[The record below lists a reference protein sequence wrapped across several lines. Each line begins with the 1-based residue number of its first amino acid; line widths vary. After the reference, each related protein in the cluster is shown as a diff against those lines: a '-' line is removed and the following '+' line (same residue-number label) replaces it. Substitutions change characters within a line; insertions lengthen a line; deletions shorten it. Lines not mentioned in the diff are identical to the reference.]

1 MEHQQVRRRLGEA
14 KWRELLSRF
23 DAGRDTVEAFCKRE
37 GVAKSS
43 FHRWQSLMAAGAP
56 VARAARRGPQP
67 RQAGFV
73 DLGML
78 SLPSATSGGTGSTGS
93 TGRAGRLELT
103 LDLGGGVTLRV
114 ARG

>member
-1 MEHQQVRRRLGEA
+1 MEHQQGRRRLGEA

-23 DAGRDTVEAFCKRE
+23 DASSDTVEAFCKRE

-56 VARAARRGPQP
+56 VARAARRTQQP
-67 RQAGFV
+67 RQVGFV

-78 SLPSATSGGTGSTGS
+78 SLPSATSGSTGS
-93 TGRAGRLELT
+93 AGRLELT

>member
-1 MEHQQVRRRLGEA
+1 VEQQGRRRHLGEA

-23 DAGRDTVEAFCKRE
+23 DAGSETVEVFCKRE
-37 GVAKSS
+37 GVTKSS
-43 FHRWQSLMAAGAP
+43 FQRWRSLIAAGAP
-56 VARAARRGPQP
+56 IGKAAQQTQQP
-67 RQAGFV
+67 MQQAGFV

-78 SLPSATSGGTGSTGS
+78 SLPSASTA
-93 TGRAGRLELT
+93 RVELT

>member
-1 MEHQQVRRRLGEA
+1 MEQQRGRRRLGET

-23 DAGRDTVEAFCKRE
+23 DAGSDTIDVFCKRE
-37 GVAKSS
+37 GVTKSS
-43 FHRWQSLMAAGAP
+43 FQRWRLRTAVGGAAQP
-56 VARAARRGPQP
+56 VTKAAQRTQQP
-67 RQAGFV
+67 KQAGFV

-78 SLPSATSGGTGSTGS
+78 SPPSGS
-93 TGRAGRLELT
+93 AARLELT

>member
-1 MEHQQVRRRLGEA
+1 MEQQRGRRRLGEA

-23 DAGRDTVEAFCKRE
+23 DAGSDTVEAFCRRE
-37 GVAKSS
+37 GVTKSS
-43 FHRWQSLMAAGAP
+43 FQRWRSRTAAAAP
-56 VARAARRGPQP
+56 VARAARQSRH
-67 RQAGFV
+67 AGFV

-78 SLPSATSGGTGSTGS
+78 SLPSGKSGSSGS
-93 TGRAGRLELT
+93 AGRLELT

>member
-1 MEHQQVRRRLGEA
+1 MEQQQQRGRRRLGEA

-23 DAGRDTVEAFCKRE
+23 DAGSDTIDVFCKRE
-37 GVAKSS
+37 GVTKSS
-43 FHRWQSLMAAGAP
+43 FQRWRLRTAVGAAQP
-56 VARAARRGPQP
+56 VTRATQRTQQP
-67 RQAGFV
+67 KQAGFV

-78 SLPSATSGGTGSTGS
+78 SLPSGS
-93 TGRAGRLELT
+93 AARLELT

>member
-1 MEHQQVRRRLGEA
+1 MEQQGRRRHLGEA

-23 DAGRDTVEAFCKRE
+23 DAGSDTVEVFCKRE
-37 GVAKSS
+37 GVTKSS
-43 FHRWQSLMAAGAP
+43 FQRWRSLIAAGAP
-56 VARAARRGPQP
+56 VGKAAAQRTQQP
-67 RQAGFV
+67 THAGFV

-78 SLPSATSGGTGSTGS
+78 SLPPTSTA
-93 TGRAGRLELT
+93 RVEFT